1 MDPNANL
8 KEQLELADSLICADN
23 TDPDV
28 ALPKAA
34 RLAELVIALDGWLS
48 NGGFLPKSW
57 QHTRLDL
64 TGATTGRWITP
75 KDKHG

>member
-8 KEQLELADSLICADN
+8 KEQLELAEALVCAEN
-23 TDPDV
+23 VDPDV

-48 NGGFLPKSW
+48 RGGFPPRSW
-57 QHTRLDL
+57 A
-64 TGATTGRWITP
+64 GGRGRSP
-75 KDKHG
+75 LHG